1 MTVEQDPAYDETV
14 QMPRPHLDDED
25 AQEEEIDPE
34 KTIVRENWEE
44 AVIRRVASH
53 VTAVQSAV
61 SDDFA
66 EGHFGWESE
75 GLRRLAQEVRR
86 VAES

>member
-1 MTVEQDPAYDETV
+1 MTMEQDPAFDETV
-14 QMPRPHLDDED
+14 QMPKPHLDDEGS
-25 AQEEEIDPE
+25 EEELDPE

-44 AVIRRVASH
+44 AVIRRVAPH
-53 VTAVQSAV
+53 VAIVQGATN
-61 SDDFA
+61 DDFK
-66 EGHFGWESE
+66 EGRFGWESE